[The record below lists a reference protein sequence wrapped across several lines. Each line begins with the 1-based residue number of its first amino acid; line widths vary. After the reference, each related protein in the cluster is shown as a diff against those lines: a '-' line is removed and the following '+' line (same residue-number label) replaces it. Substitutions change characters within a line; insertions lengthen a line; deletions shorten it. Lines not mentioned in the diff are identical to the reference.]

1 MKKDELDDF
10 IKNMGK
16 NMKLFR
22 ASKGWTQMKL
32 EAVSDVH
39 FTYISQIEL
48 GKRRDVSVR
57 VMKRI
62 SDAFGITLDELTFQE
77 INVI

>member
-16 NMKLFR
+16 NMKFFR
-22 ASKGWTQMKL
+22 DSKGWTQMKL
-32 EAVSDVH
+32 GDIADVH

-48 GKRRDVSVR
+48 GKRKDVSVR
-57 VMKRI
+57 IMKRI
-62 SDAFGITLDELTFQE
+62 ADAFGITLNELTYKE
-77 INVI
+77 SNVI